1 MEKRLMKQLDQ
12 LKSLQ
17 SALKTLETQEVRD
30 YLECKRMI
38 DALRS
43 EVRKDVCSQLI
54 LKPNGFGI
62 PRTFKPWSEIN
73 LIDAHITKDRKQVR
87 GILKGD
93 KELADILISHRTPPV
108 SRPSAQFKI
117 NGWVA

>member
-1 MEKRLMKQLDQ
+1 MKQLDQ

-43 EVRKDVCSQLI
+43 EVRKDVCNQLI
-54 LKPNGFGI
+54 VKPNGFGI
-62 PRTFKPWSEIN
+62 PRTFKPWAEVN
-73 LIDAHITKDRKQVR
+73 LIDAHVTKDRKQVR

-93 KELADILISHRTPPV
+93 KELADILISHKPPMET
-108 SRPSAQFKI
+108 RASAQFKI

>member
-1 MEKRLMKQLDQ
+1 MKQLDQ

-54 LKPNGFGI
+54 LKDNGFGI